1 VKQPRVSIII
11 PTYNHLEDCLKPCIE
26 SIIKY
31 TDLTDKELIVV
42 ANGCKDGTVEYVLAV
57 QAIHPTVKL
66 INVPE
71 AAGYTHATNLGI
83 SLSRGEKIV
92 FLNNDTVLL
101 PQPVDE
107 WIKLL
112 EIPFITS
119 KNVGV
124 TGPLKLSADGMDFEF
139 IVFFVA
145 MTSRKVLNEVGL
157 LDESFSPGGC
167 EDMDYALRAYEK
179 DYRIALAGEGMRMQD
194 TGKAFTG
201 TFPIY
206 HKAEGTFD
214 YIPSYKQS
222 FKDNILKLHKKFPQF
237 VNSFYNDNR

>member
-1 VKQPRVSIII
+1 MKRPRISIII

-31 TDLTDKELIVV
+31 TNLNDKELIIV
-42 ANGCKDGTVEYVLAV
+42 ANGCKDGTVEYILAA
-57 QAIHPTVKL
+57 QAVHPTIKL

-83 SLSRGEKIV
+83 SLSRGEKII
-92 FLNNDTVLL
+92 FLNNDTILL
-101 PQPVDE
+101 PQQEDE
-107 WIKLL
+107 WVQLL
-112 EIPFITS
+112 EEPFLKDSNTS
-119 KNVGV
+119 VS
-124 TGPLKLSADGMDFEF
+124 GPLVLTADGMNFNF

-157 LDESFSPGGC
+157 LNETFSPGGC

-179 DYRIALAGEGMRMQD
+179 GYKIAVAGKDMRLQEG
-194 TGKAFTG
+194 GKAYTG

-214 YIPSYKQS
+214 HIPSYKQS
-222 FKDNILKLHKKFPQF
+222 FKDNIAKLHKMYPQF
-237 VNSFYNDNR
+237 VIHGN